1 MSCTINAI
9 RCLVTGIWKRP
20 EIPNPDYKPDDQ
32 LYLYDDNAYL
42 GFDLWQVKSGT
53 IFDNVIITDD
63 LDEAKDFA
71 EVCRS

>member
-1 MSCTINAI
+1 
-9 RCLVTGIWKRP
+9 LVTGIWKRP
-20 EIPNPDYKPDDQ
+20 EIANPDYKSDDQ
-32 LYLYDDNAYL
+32 LYLYDDNSYI

-71 EVCRS
+71 EVC